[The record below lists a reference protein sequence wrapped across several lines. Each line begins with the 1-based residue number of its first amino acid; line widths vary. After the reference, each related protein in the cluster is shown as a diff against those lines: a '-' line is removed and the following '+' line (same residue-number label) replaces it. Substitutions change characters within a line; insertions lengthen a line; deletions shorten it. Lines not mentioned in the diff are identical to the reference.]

1 MAELNPAFA
10 DIAADFAKDAGKE
23 NDGAWM
29 TYKRFEYLVAR
40 AHRDNIAFAKMLE
53 ERMRPYQWAINRG
66 DMSALKD
73 VANDVLQEVYS
84 ETVLKG
90 IRRAV
95 TKEALPYTPADGVS
109 LFKKLPDL
117 WDNVFK
123 FAQSDEPY
131 SPDAVKDD
139 SKN

>member
-1 MAELNPAFA
+1 MP
-10 DIAADFAKDAGKE
+10 
-23 NDGAWM
+23 
-29 TYKRFEYLVAR
+29 YKRFEYLVAR
-40 AHRDNIAFAKMLE
+40 AHRDNTAFAALME
-53 ERMRPYQWAINRG
+53 ERMRPYQWALNRG

-90 IRRAV
+90 IRRATPGADGV
-95 TKEALPYTPADGVS
+95 KEVLAYTPAAGVG